1 MNNRDLQLWI
11 AHALQVEG
19 LPDILN
25 ELRGK
30 IENLTPAA
38 LAVGDTDCEKTQI
51 ATLGDVIYMIEH
63 FDEYIADTETAMGDN
78 V

>member
-1 MNNRDLQLWI
+1 MNNHDLQLWI

-19 LPDILN
+19 LPDLLD

-51 ATLGDVIYMIEH
+51 ATLRDVIYMIENFH
-63 FDEYIADTETAMGDN
+63 EYIADTETETGDN
-78 V
+78 A